1 MPGRATRPHPDG
13 GTPGG
18 AVSLTAP
25 LGTPVSDLQR
35 VRQEAAARASRRSI
49 LVAAAST
56 AVVFGGL
63 TWLVTSSPGW
73 PAFRRSFLS
82 WTYAVESFPLVL
94 EGLLLNLRVMLIAA
108 VLIMVI
114 ATGLALARTTTT
126 AVLFPIRV
134 LATAYTDVFRGLP
147 LLLVILVLGLG
158 VPALELANAP
168 TSVVFYGGA
177 ALVLTY
183 SAYVAEVLRAGIESV
198 HPTQRMA
205 GRALGLSTA
214 ATMRFVVLPQAV
226 RRVTPALLN
235 DLVSLQKDSGLIS
248 VLGAVDAIKAAQI
261 VTAKSFNFT
270 PYLVAGLLFVA
281 LTIPMTRFTDWLAAR
296 TVRRQSLD
304 GPA

>member
-1 MPGRATRPHPDG
+1 M
-13 GTPGG
+13 
-18 AVSLTAP
+18 SLTDP
-25 LGTPVSDLQR
+25 TIYLTSDLQR
-35 VRQEAAARASRRSI
+35 AREAAAQRASRRSI
-49 LVAAAST
+49 LVAAVST
-56 AVVFGGL
+56 VVVFGAL
-63 TWLVTSSPGW
+63 TLLITSSPGW

-82 WTYAVESFPLVL
+82 LNYAVTAFPLVL

-108 VLIMVI
+108 LLIIVI
-114 ATGLALARTTTT
+114 STAIALARTTTSP
-126 AVLFPIRV
+126 VLFPIRM
-134 LATAYTDVFRGLP
+134 LATAYTDIFRGLP

-158 VPALELANAP
+158 VPALELAHAP

-183 SAYVAEVLRAGIESV
+183 SAYVAEVLRAGIESI

-205 GRALGLSTA
+205 ARALGLSTTG
-214 ATMRFVVLPQAV
+214 TMRFVVLPQAV

-296 TVRRQSLD
+296 SARRQSQ
-304 GPA
+304 GGAM